1 MSHLTQN
8 PPEPTFKM
16 LSREFTSAL
25 PLPEHPLSRPPLLQ
39 PCWLPPLTASL
50 LPSPWKFQERFY
62 LLHTSHSPASHQN
75 SCQYLA

>member
-39 PCWLPPLTASL
+39 PCQLPPLTASL
-50 LPSPWKFQERFY
+50 LPSP
-62 LLHTSHSPASHQN
+62 
-75 SCQYLA
+75 